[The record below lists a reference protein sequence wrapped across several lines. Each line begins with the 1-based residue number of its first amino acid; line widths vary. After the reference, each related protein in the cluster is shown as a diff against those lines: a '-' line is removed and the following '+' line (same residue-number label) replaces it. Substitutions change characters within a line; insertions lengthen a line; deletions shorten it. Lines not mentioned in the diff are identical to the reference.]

1 MLDEEVLLKTSRN
14 SGETMAMFPAVA
26 AVCLTA
32 LLFGGDSD
40 LGVGALIALGILAPI
55 SLYHGALNWQ
65 TARRGAVWKFPVLL
79 LPNFAAIAIAA
90 VGICR
95 PVIGWVWI
103 GGKEWAVFA
112 DNPQWAVVSGAFN
125 PIYPITSELAALS
138 AAACGLSLYFVATS
152 KFVLRKIFV
161 YCSIP
166 AFFLAIL
173 GFALAAASEIA
184 GNDEIGFGP
193 GGFSLF
199 PSAASWCAYAILWQ
213 GGALAAAVYSAQ
225 RFSLWPALCSWRF
238 WGLAC
243 SLLLWAS
250 AVFRGAPVEAAL
262 SSVVEAAGI
271 FALAADSLP
280 TKSNLRKY
288 RISRIREGVSVKV
301 REWVP
306 FLAYAALGAAVLFAA
321 VGKCGECA
329 ELSGLSSDPASPNA
343 LTERQIAAL
352 SDDVSAMSSERP
364 VFGWGEASFS
374 TVFSY
379 FQGSDLGPAPW
390 QSPNSDLERCVIE
403 NGYAGLALVL
413 ATPALFLCAALARR
427 RISLSSAVLGL
438 SVAAAAFLACV
449 RTPFESVAVMASFSV
464 LMYAFFGWDV
474 SEG

>member
-14 SGETMAMFPAVA
+14 SGETMAMFSAVA

-79 LPNFAAIAIAA
+79 LPNLAALAIAA

-95 PVIGWVWI
+95 PVVEMVWI
-103 GGKEWAVFA
+103 GGTEWARLA
-112 DNPQWAVVSGAFN
+112 DNPQWAVVSGALN
-125 PIYPITSELAALS
+125 PVYPITSELAALS

-166 AFFLAIL
+166 AFLLAVL
-173 GFALAAASEIA
+173 GFALAAVSEVA
-184 GNDEIGFGP
+184 GNCEIGFGP
-193 GGFSLF
+193 EGFSLF
-199 PSAASWCAYAILWQ
+199 PNAASWCAYAILWQ

-225 RFSLWPALCSWRF
+225 RFSLLPALCSWRF
-238 WGLAC
+238 LGLAG
-243 SLLLWAS
+243 SLTLWAS

-271 FALAADSLP
+271 FALAADSAP
-280 TKSNLRKY
+280 TKSNLGKY
-288 RISRIREGVSVKV
+288 RISRVRGGISVKV
-301 REWVP
+301 REWIP
-306 FLAYAALGAAVLFAA
+306 FSVYAALGAAVLFFA

-329 ELSGLSSDPASPNA
+329 GLYFAPSAQDAPAA
-343 LTERQIAAL
+343 RQAAAL
-352 SDDVSAMSSERP
+352 DADARAMSSERP
-364 VFGWGEASFS
+364 VFGWGEASFP
-374 TVFSY
+374 TVFAY
-379 FQGSDLGPAPW
+379 FQGSDLGPVPR
-390 QSPNSDLERCVIE
+390 QSPKSDLERCVIE
-403 NGYAGLALVL
+403 NGYAGLALAL
-413 ATPALFLCAALARR
+413 ATPALFLCAFLARR
-427 RISLSSAVLGL
+427 RISLSSAVLGG
-438 SVAAAAFLACV
+438 SVASAAFLACV

-464 LMYAFFGWDV
+464 LMYAFFGWDS

>member
-14 SGETMAMFPAVA
+14 SGETMAMFSAVA

-79 LPNFAAIAIAA
+79 LPNLAALAIAA

-95 PVIGWVWI
+95 PVVEMVWI
-103 GGKEWAVFA
+103 GETEWARLA
-112 DNPQWAVVSGAFN
+112 DNPQWTVVSGALN
-125 PIYPITSELAALS
+125 PVYPITSELAALS

-166 AFFLAIL
+166 AFLLAVL

-199 PSAASWCAYAILWQ
+199 PNAASWCAYAILWQ

-225 RFSLWPALCSWRF
+225 RFSLLPALCSWRF
-238 WGLAC
+238 LGLAC
-243 SLLLWAS
+243 SLTLLAS

-262 SSVVEAAGI
+262 LSVVEAAGI
-271 FALAADSLP
+271 FALAADSAP
-280 TKSNLRKY
+280 TKSNLGKY
-288 RISRIREGVSVKV
+288 RISRVRGGISVKV
-301 REWVP
+301 REWIP
-306 FLAYAALGAAVLFAA
+306 FSVYAALGAAVLFFA

-329 ELSGLSSDPASPNA
+329 GLYFSPSAQDAPAA
-343 LTERQIAAL
+343 RQAAAL
-352 SDDVSAMSSERP
+352 DADARAMSSERP
-364 VFGWGEASFS
+364 VFGWGEASFP
-374 TVFSY
+374 TVFAY
-379 FQGSDLGPAPW
+379 FQGSDLGPVPR
-390 QSPNSDLERCVIE
+390 QSPKSDLERCVIE
-403 NGYAGLALVL
+403 NGYAGLALAL
-413 ATPALFLCAALARR
+413 ATPALFLCAFLARR
-427 RISLSSAVLGL
+427 RISLSSAVLGI
-438 SVAAAAFLACV
+438 SAASAAFLACV

-464 LMYAFFGWDV
+464 LMYAFFGWDS